1 MLKIRIQSLS
11 GLITIYFELEL
22 FLNFVMWQKIC
33 TKKALYLQ
41 NVKNI
46 KCISLTQIDFYLPEI
61 IPASSYC
68 KELLVKRNIFL

>member
-61 IPASSYC
+61 IPASAYC
-68 KELLVKRNIFL
+68 KELLVKRNISL